1 LEEQAPNR
9 PARASAL
16 AAGSIVAA
24 AATSSRLGIA
34 NPLLVVAAVAAWR
47 AWRLGEL
54 RGRPFPRLLVPPL
67 VLFTAASLISVL
79 FSLDPL
85 GSLDK
90 TPRLAVLL
98 LVPLSAAL
106 IDQVWWKRL
115 VAALAVAT
123 TILAVWGVIQ
133 YMQGANDLEHRI
145 QGPLS
150 HYMLFAG
157 CVLLGAVVAIA
168 ELLLNP
174 ARRVWLLLPPAL
186 LGPVA
191 LLLSYTRNAWV
202 GLTAALL
209 LLAAVWRRRLL
220 LLYPV
225 LAMALWLVF
234 PRSVLD
240 RVVSIFDL
248 RQSANYDRVCMAISG
263 VQMIRDHPITG
274 VGLDMVGRLYP
285 LYRRDDAPRWQ
296 VPHLHNNILQIAAE
310 RGLPA
315 LAAYLWLMGAFFTV
329 TWRGLPRLSGPRRAA
344 VAASLA
350 SVLAISIA
358 GLFEYNFWFANVQY
372 TTLVLMGAGVG
383 QVEEATA

>member
-1 LEEQAPNR
+1 MEPQPPNR
-9 PARASAL
+9 TARASAV
-16 AAGSIVAA
+16 AAGSIVGA
-24 AATSSRLGIA
+24 AATASRLGIA
-34 NPLLVVAAVAAWR
+34 NPLLVVAGVAGWLAWR
-47 AWRLGEL
+47 RGEL
-54 RGRPFPRLLVPPL
+54 RGRPSARALVPPL
-67 VLFTAASLISVL
+67 VLFTAASLLSVV

-85 GSLDK
+85 ESLDK

-106 IDQVWWKRL
+106 IDRVWWPRL
-115 VAALAVAT
+115 VAAVAVAT
-123 TILAVWGVIQ
+123 TVLAAWGIVQ
-133 YMQGANDLEHRI
+133 YLQGANDLGHRI

-157 CVLLGAVVAIA
+157 CVLLGSVVAIA

-174 ARRVWLLLPPAL
+174 SRRVWLLLPPAL

-202 GLTAALL
+202 GLAAALL
-209 LLAAVWRRRLL
+209 VLAAVWRRRLL

-225 LAMALWLVF
+225 IALALWLVF

-263 VQMIRDHPITG
+263 VQMIHDYPITG
-274 VGLDMVGRLYP
+274 VGLDMVDRLYP
-285 LYRRDDAPRWQ
+285 LYRRDDAPRWT
-296 VPHLHNNILQIAAE
+296 VPHLHNNVLQIAAE

-315 LAAYLWLMGAFFTV
+315 LAAYLWLLGAFLTV
-329 TWRGLPRLSGPRRAA
+329 SWRGLPLLSGRRRAA

-350 SVLAISIA
+350 AVLAISVA

-372 TTLVLMGAGVG
+372 TMLVLMGAGVG
-383 QVEEATA
+383 QVEGANA